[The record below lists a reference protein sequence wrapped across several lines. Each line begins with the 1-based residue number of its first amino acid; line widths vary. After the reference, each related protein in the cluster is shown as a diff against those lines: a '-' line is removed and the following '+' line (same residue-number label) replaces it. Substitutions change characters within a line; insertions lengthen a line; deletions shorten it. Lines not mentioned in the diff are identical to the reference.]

1 MKLFNLAAAVVLGLG
16 MPLLAQVITPNVAVA
31 RIDRPDGNFEDK
43 DWNVGLSYQNNSY
56 RYRGLNLKSQT
67 ALELS
72 GATISRTN
80 QRKTYTWNNGGTRYQ
95 VVWQA
100 QDPDYIRL
108 QVIESNGSVLLN
120 RLLSRTFAESC
131 AH

>member
-16 MPLLAQVITPNVAVA
+16 IPLLTQVITPTIAVA

-67 ALELS
+67 SLELS
-72 GATISRTN
+72 GATISSTN
-80 QRKTYTWNNGGTRYQ
+80 QRKTYTWNNGSTRYQ

-100 QDPDYIRL
+100 QDPDYIRV
-108 QVIESNGSVLLN
+108 QVIESNGNVMLN
-120 RLLSRTFAESC
+120 RLLSRAYPEGC
-131 AH
+131 GH